1 MFTCVMPDSVML
13 YLKRCLSW
21 AVAYDF
27 DDFDFFSTFIRSGL
41 IAIYYLRD
49 FTIYFLHLATK

>member
-1 MFTCVMPDSVML
+1 MPDSVML
-13 YLKRCLSW
+13 CLKRCLSL

-41 IAIYYLRD
+41 RAIYYLRD
-49 FTIYFLHLATK
+49 FSIYFLHFATK